1 MPDRE
6 RKRFPDHRSDVLK
19 GYIPHG
25 PLAHPG
31 NMEQLR
37 LSEESQKV
45 NRDEATQRGTKQLY
59 QRQCESR

>member
-31 NMEQLR
+31 NAEHLR
-37 LSEESQKV
+37 LSEESQKA
-45 NRDEATQRGTKQLY
+45 NRDEAT
-59 QRQCESR
+59 